1 MCACKVAK
9 HTSTF
14 LPLKCILFS
23 TLNQAIFTLIGSG
36 KKKDV
41 SAFRHDHDTV
51 VTTQKIVIIVTLM
64 SKMKART

>member
-1 MCACKVAK
+1 MY
-9 HTSTF
+9 
-14 LPLKCILFS
+14 I
-23 TLNQAIFTLIGSG
+23 IFNPKSGYFHFDWIG